1 MTNQDHW
8 FNMAKQLYEDE
19 VAEPVFWLGDDRHY
33 LKAKKI
39 FGDNVIK
46 MLDAV
51 HKPHKIDNISY
62 DGEYIDFF
70 SSKNYSIAKERC
82 FKMMDRIDIYY
93 QLSRLDREV
102 YFNNLVIWS
111 LKKINQINPDV
122 FVCVEN
128 PHSHAQ
134 YLIFEIC
141 NYLGIP
147 TFKFNNWMPVP
158 LIFLENII
166 TGERI
171 KKVSKLK
178 SPKLENLIEQNIK
191 DFISQIIEKK
201 EKFELFYMES
211 HRKNNNFIRKIKNYI
226 LNGIIKDLKEIRFN
240 TLNYLRSLYDPINP
254 YNITFLTRRKIQRKK
269 KSNLKKELNKVV
281 EDFKYD
287 DKYVYFPLHFEPER
301 TTLPDGKEYHD
312 QFFALVKLRNF
323 LPPEIRIVVKEHP
336 SQFLL
341 TDRGPKGRSPLFYN
355 LIKNIKNLTI
365 VDTNTNSIELLLR
378 SEFITTITGS
388 VALEASI
395 LGKKTLTFG
404 NTWYNGCPNTIK
416 WNELLT
422 YEEFKKEDIKSTDQI
437 LNFLFNLKNDYS
449 IPVFL
454 NFSQSKFFKD
464 YNNLDFQNFQNES
477 LVLLMKDFFENK
489 LYNNK

>member
-1 MTNQDHW
+1 
-8 FNMAKQLYEDE
+8 
-19 VAEPVFWLGDDRHY
+19 
-33 LKAKKI
+33 
-39 FGDNVIK
+39 
-46 MLDAV
+46 
-51 HKPHKIDNISY
+51 
-62 DGEYIDFF
+62 
-70 SSKNYSIAKERC
+70 
-82 FKMMDRIDIYY
+82 
-93 QLSRLDREV
+93 
-102 YFNNLVIWS
+102 
-111 LKKINQINPDV
+111 
-122 FVCVEN
+122 
-128 PHSHAQ
+128 
-134 YLIFEIC
+134 
-141 NYLGIP
+141 
-147 TFKFNNWMPVP
+147 MPVP

-166 TGERI
+166 TGERM

-178 SPKLENLIEQNIK
+178 SPKLENLLEQNIK
-191 DFISQIIEKK
+191 DFISQITEKK

-226 LNGIIKDLKEIRFN
+226 LNGITKDLKEIRFN
-240 TLNYLRSLYDPINP
+240 TLNYFRSLYDPINP

-281 EDFKYD
+281 EDFNYA

-312 QFFALVKLRNF
+312 QFLALVKLRDF

-336 SQFLL
+336 SQFLV
-341 TDRGPKGRSPLFYN
+341 TDRGPKGRSPLFYS

-388 VALEASI
+388 VALEGSI